1 MKRKKSREEHERFFF
16 SSLLL
21 LLVFLSHD
29 ASAFSPVFQRC
40 GHVRVWKE
48 RSPRCAFMSV
58 VCKTRGKAAAR
69 ASSASF
75 ISMAASHVS
84 TSPNAKAAS
93 KLAASY
99 PSRLAAAA
107 IALRANSVVLGMA
120 ALCVLVCACAGT
132 FALGRRRGRAE
143 GATLTEELVEGAQR
157 NAMSQAAQK
166 IERLAVDMDAL
177 EADKVDLETRL
188 GGTDVLYRQTAAR
201 VEQLEEDLLVE
212 RERLAAALAS
222 SAALKARATA
232 LGQEK
237 SGLRRDL
244 QGAAAERDRWAV
256 TAAAAEAETKR
267 VSEIFEAQLEAA
279 AAEMAAAE
287 AAAAEA
293 AAAATSKLEAAAAEL
308 RSAKEKTAETTA
320 NLASAAATL
329 RDVTLKVEQLQ
340 VIPYM

>member
-1 MKRKKSREEHERFFF
+1 
-16 SSLLL
+16 
-21 LLVFLSHD
+21 
-29 ASAFSPVFQRC
+29 
-40 GHVRVWKE
+40 
-48 RSPRCAFMSV
+48 MSV

-99 PSRLAAAA
+99 PSGLAAAA

-293 AAAATSKLEAAAAEL
+293 AAAEAAAAATSKLEAAAAEL